1 MHSEHGWNIG
11 ERRKNILF
19 YSSFVVLYPEHT
31 SIVLRLKLL
40 TYTTYWTITTKLW
53 LTMLISLSH
62 QKEIKRFRSQRI
74 PPCHEGQ
81 VNRLVCHCITPAYN
95 NGLWMRIWTCEAK
108 IKKERITDEEKI
120 IAHMSPIL
128 QNSVTPTF
136 PNSLFDQESGR
147 PKTTLWICYLQIN
160 QLFLFSFL
168 IYLLSL

>member
-1 MHSEHGWNIG
+1 MQTSWATVKLATNTENPTKLINEVTTETNLHKFPKTFRSYTNRLRQSDMHSKHGWNIG

-62 QKEIKRFRSQRI
+62 KKEIKRFRSQRI

-108 IKKERITDEEKI
+108 IKKERITDE
-120 IAHMSPIL
+120 
-128 QNSVTPTF
+128 
-136 PNSLFDQESGR
+136 
-147 PKTTLWICYLQIN
+147 
-160 QLFLFSFL
+160 
-168 IYLLSL
+168 